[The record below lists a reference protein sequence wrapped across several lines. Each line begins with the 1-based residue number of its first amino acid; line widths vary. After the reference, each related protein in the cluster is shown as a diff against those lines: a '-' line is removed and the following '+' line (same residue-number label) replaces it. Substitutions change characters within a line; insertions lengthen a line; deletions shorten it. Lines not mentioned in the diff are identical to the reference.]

1 MKNEAVI
8 SPYTIQFHNSIPH
21 MRIVDLSRNSIIKA
35 GMPWGFSGSPN
46 SKSMIGN
53 LERNESL
60 ITWFQPAEGKITDQ
74 FPAIRIHDQ
83 YYTLS
88 LRQMKAVW
96 RHVRLKKNFVN
107 REVVPHIGTKL
118 RIPEI
123 LLVEKLRT
131 QQRFNVSTCM
141 CTF

>member
-1 MKNEAVI
+1 
-8 SPYTIQFHNSIPH
+8 
-21 MRIVDLSRNSIIKA
+21 
-35 GMPWGFSGSPN
+35 
-46 SKSMIGN
+46 MIGN
-53 LERNESL
+53 LERNEAL
-60 ITWFQPAEGKITDQ
+60 VTWFQPLDGKITDQ

-107 REVVPHIGTKL
+107 REVVPHVGTKL

-131 QQRFNVSTCM
+131 QQRFNVRHLPQTPCASHIILT
-141 CTF
+141 THPNTGDA